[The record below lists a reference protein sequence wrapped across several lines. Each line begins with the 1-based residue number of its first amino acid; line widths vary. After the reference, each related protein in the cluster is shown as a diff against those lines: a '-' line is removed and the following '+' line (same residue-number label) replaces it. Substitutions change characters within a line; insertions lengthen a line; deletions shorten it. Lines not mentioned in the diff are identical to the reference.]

1 MNSQQLLYANIVI
14 GILFVA
20 YFLFGKGKQRQPT
33 QLNVKANE
41 DFKKTLIIAKQIE
54 GDRSAAEP
62 SFQETKSVQVLD
74 PETEVQNTAKL
85 QNHKIRNLSIY
96 FVYNG
101 HEWESHE
108 VLGVP
113 QGAPLPVVTEAYQIL
128 IKTSDPSTFEF
139 FEAAYH
145 CILKR
150 WRDRL

>member
-1 MNSQQLLYANIVI
+1 MI

-20 YFLFGKGKQRQPT
+20 YFLLAKGKQRLPT

-41 DFKKTLIIAKQIE
+41 DFKKSLIKTNLTKLIEADQSEQKMQIL
-54 GDRSAAEP
+54 EP
-62 SFQETKSVQVLD
+62 ESESENLVSLKD
-74 PETEVQNTAKL
+74 HKL
-85 QNHKIRNLSIY
+85 RNLSIY

-113 QGAPLPVVTEAYQIL
+113 QGAALPVVTEAYQVL

-139 FEAAYH
+139 FESAYQS
-145 CILKR
+145 ILKR

>member
-20 YFLFGKGKQRQPT
+20 YFLFGRGKQRQPT
-33 QLNVKANE
+33 QLNVKAKE
-41 DFKKTLIIAKQIE
+41 DFKKNQPKTDQIE
-54 GDRSAAEP
+54 AALARHQ
-62 SFQETKSVQVLD
+62 SFQQTKTVQVLE
-74 PETEVQNTAKL
+74 PEIEIQNIVQLKD
-85 QNHKIRNLSIY
+85 HKARNLSIY

-113 QGAPLPVVTEAYQIL
+113 QGAPLPAVTEAYQIL

-139 FEAAYH
+139 FESAYH
-145 CILKR
+145 SILKR

>member
-1 MNSQQLLYANIVI
+1 MNSQQFLYANIVI

-20 YFLFGKGKQRQPT
+20 YFLLAKGKQRLPT

-41 DFKKTLIIAKQIE
+41 DFKKSLIKTNLTKLIEADQSEQKMQIL
-54 GDRSAAEP
+54 EP
-62 SFQETKSVQVLD
+62 ESESENLVSLKD
-74 PETEVQNTAKL
+74 HKL
-85 QNHKIRNLSIY
+85 RNLSIY

-113 QGAPLPVVTEAYQIL
+113 QGAALPVVTEAYQVL

-139 FEAAYH
+139 FESAYQS
-145 CILKR
+145 ILKR